1 MYNTIIRFFNRNKEQ
16 KHFMRS
22 YKKGFIYRQK
32 KTYIRIK

>member
-1 MYNTIIRFFNRNKEQ
+1 MYNTLIRLLSRNKEQ
-16 KHFMRS
+16 KNFLRS